1 MVESLES
8 SVEQRRLIAIAEKF
22 AGGRAIASVAPL
34 GNGNINSTFLV
45 TTTEPDQFVDQS
57 VDQLADQSA
66 DIRFVLQRINQQV
79 FRQPDLV
86 IHNMAVLSEHLKS
99 SVIELPRPWQ
109 TPCLIATQQGKYTWI
124 DESGEYW
131 RAISFI
137 EDCTVCETVESVVHA
152 KEVGYG
158 LAMFHRLIS
167 QLPVHKL
174 ADTLPG
180 FHITPTY
187 LAHYAQVLSE
197 RANSLDPDSDQ
208 DSDPDSD
215 PDSDQEIASEQAEQI
230 QYCLSFIEARKDWAS
245 VLEQAKAVGQL
256 QLRPIHGDPKVN
268 NIMMD
273 ARGKAMSLIDLD
285 TLKPGLVHYDIGDCL
300 RSGCNLLGE
309 ETEDW
314 QHVVFDAELAQ
325 AMLQGYLSLA
335 KDFLSEPDY
344 DYLYDGIRLIA
355 FELGLRFFTDY
366 LAGNVYFK
374 VKHPTHNLMRSLV
387 QFKLTESIEA
397 QETTIRSIIQTL
409 RMA

>member
-1 MVESLES
+1 MEESLEVS
-8 SVEQRRLIAIAEKF
+8 AEQKRLMAIAEKF
-22 AGGRAIASVAPL
+22 SGGQAIAAVTPL

-45 TTTEPDQFVDQS
+45 TTKPDSVPNSEPDS
-57 VDQLADQSA
+57 GPSSA
-66 DIRFVLQRINQQV
+66 LRFVLQRINQKV

-86 IHNMAVLSEHLKS
+86 IQNMAVLSEYLQTADLD
-99 SVIELPRPWQ
+99 LPRPWE
-109 TPCLIATQQGKYTWI
+109 TPCLIATQQGKHTWV

-137 EDCTVCETVESVVHA
+137 EGCTVCETVENVAHA
-152 KEVGYG
+152 QEVGCG

-167 QLPVHKL
+167 QLPVNKL

-187 LAHYAQVLSE
+187 LADYARVLSE
-197 RANSLDPDSDQ
+197 RTNSQGGRDAELIDYLAADLAADL
-208 DSDPDSD
+208 
-215 PDSDQEIASEQAEQI
+215 ASMPPEQAQQT
-230 QYCLSFIEARKDWAS
+230 QYCLDFIAARKDWAS
-245 VLEQAKAVGQL
+245 VLEQAKATGHL

-273 ARGKAMSLIDLD
+273 AQGKALSLIDLD
-285 TLKPGLVHYDIGDCL
+285 TLKPGLLHYDIGDCL

-309 ETEDW
+309 ETENW
-314 QHVVFDAELAQ
+314 QQVVFDADLAQ

-335 KDFLSEPDY
+335 KDFLSEQDY

-387 QFKLTESIEA
+387 QFKLTESIEE
-397 QETTIRSIIQTL
+397 QEDRLRSIIDTL
-409 RMA
+409 R

>member
-1 MVESLES
+1 MVVKSLES
-8 SVEQRRLIAIAEKF
+8 SVEQRRLMAIAEKF
-22 AGGRAIASVAPL
+22 AGGRAIAAVAPL

-45 TTTEPDQFVDQS
+45 TTTQPATQPDQSTAV
-57 VDQLADQSA
+57 
-66 DIRFVLQRINQQV
+66 RFVLQRINQQV
-79 FRQPDLV
+79 FRHPDLV
-86 IHNMAVLSEHLKS
+86 IHNMAVLSEHLQS
-99 SVIELPRPWQ
+99 SAIELPRPWQ
-109 TPCLIATQQGKYTWI
+109 TPCLIATQQDKHTWI

-137 EDCTVCETVESVVHA
+137 EGCYVCETVESVVHA

-167 QLPVHKL
+167 QLPVDKL

-187 LAHYAQVLSE
+187 LANYARVLNE
-197 RANSLDPDSDQ
+197 QANSLDQ
-208 DSDPDSD
+208 DPD
-215 PDSDQEIASEQAEQI
+215 QEMALEQAEQT
-230 QYCLSFIEARKDWAS
+230 QYCLNFIEARKDWAS
-245 VLEQAKAVGQL
+245 VLEQAKAAGQL

-273 ARGKAMSLIDLD
+273 ERGKAMSLIDLD

-314 QHVVFDAELAQ
+314 QNVVFDAELAK

-366 LAGNVYFK
+366 LAGNIYFK

-397 QETTIRSIIQTL
+397 QENTLRSIIQTL

>member
-1 MVESLES
+1 MVVESLES
-8 SVEQRRLIAIAEKF
+8 SVEQRRLMAIAEKF
-22 AGGRAIASVAPL
+22 GGGQAIATVAPL

-45 TTTEPDQFVDQS
+45 TTTQPAPSIAPSTAV
-57 VDQLADQSA
+57 
-66 DIRFVLQRINQQV
+66 RFVLQRINQQV
-79 FRQPDLV
+79 FCQPDLV
-86 IHNMAVLSEHLKS
+86 IHNMAVLSEHLQS
-99 SVIELPRPWQ
+99 SAIELPRPWQ
-109 TPCLIATQQGKYTWI
+109 TPCLIATQQGKHTWI

-137 EDCTVCETVESVVHA
+137 EGCTVCETVESVVHA
-152 KEVGYG
+152 EEVGYG
-158 LAMFHRLIS
+158 LAMFHCLIS
-167 QLPVHKL
+167 QLPVDKL

-187 LAHYAQVLSE
+187 LANYARVLNE
-197 RANSLDPDSDQ
+197 RANSLDQ
-208 DSDPDSD
+208 DL
-215 PDSDQEIASEQAEQI
+215 DQEMASEQAEQT
-230 QYCLSFIEARKDWAS
+230 QYCLNFIEARKGWAS
-245 VLEQAKAVGQL
+245 VLEQAKAAGQL

-273 ARGKAMSLIDLD
+273 ERGKAMSLIDLD

-309 ETEDW
+309 ETENW
-314 QHVVFDAELAQ
+314 QNVVFDAELAK

-366 LAGNVYFK
+366 LAGNIYFK

-397 QETTIRSIIQTL
+397 QENTLRSIIQTL